1 MPIERIIEAESIA
14 EGSFKADTTPANANA
29 NKNSGNNRE
38 DSFMTSNK
46 GRGGGANKGP
56 YLKNVY
62 IIFGPLW
69 DFGPP
74 PNY

>member
-14 EGSFKADTTPANANA
+14 EGSFKADTTPAANA

-46 GRGGGANKGP
+46 GLGANEGP
-56 YLKNVY
+56 YLKEVY
-62 IIFGPLW
+62 IMF
-69 DFGPP
+69 